1 MRTPLAIIAGVL
13 LATAGGAALGQN
25 SSFKVS
31 LRLLPEHVASAAPV
45 ELPTPP
51 QAQHL
56 PPSRDAKRLLYA
68 GNADE
73 ARRFYASTL
82 PQLGFYLTQEK
93 ADGATWDRSDV
104 RVELLF
110 YPVVGNEKATGI
122 IVTMRPRNSLDS
134 AASR

>member
-13 LATAGGAALGQN
+13 LVTMGGAARGQSA
-25 SSFKVS
+25 SSKVS
-31 LRLLPEHVASAAPV
+31 LRLLPEQVPSAAPR

-68 GNADE
+68 GNVDE

-104 RVELLF
+104 RAELLF
-110 YPVVGNEKATGI
+110 HPVVGNEKATGI
-122 IVTMRPRNSLDS
+122 IVTMRPRNSLDG